1 MGCKARPVRA
11 DTTRRAAPQR
21 RRETGSG
28 RGAGRGGDV
37 PDCWRNKRNPYHP
50 PQTLPQPG
58 GYGAGLGL
66 LVTRPAGTV
75 SLTSAAD
82 ADAGSIAGQDI
93 NVRLGA
99 EPAGETG
106 SVCFRASI
114 R

>member
-1 MGCKARPVRA
+1 MSA
-11 DTTRRAAPQR
+11 
-21 RRETGSG
+21 
-28 RGAGRGGDV
+28 
-37 PDCWRNKRNPYHP
+37 NKRNPYHP

-82 ADAGSIAGQDI
+82 AAAGSIAGQDI